1 MQTYY
6 SDHLFD
12 GNSIKRNVLMSIE
25 NGLIVDIQ
33 TGKAKDADI
42 ELDGLVTSGF
52 IDIQVN
58 GGGGI
63 MFNDIQTPDALSTI
77 MAAHAQF
84 GTTAMLPTLITD
96 NHVKMHAAAEAVSEA
111 VSGVA
116 SGADSEEKHGN
127 VQGIVGIHFEG
138 PHLSISKKGIHNE
151 KHIRPV
157 SDADLSTITRKD
169 IGKVL
174 VTLAPEN
181 VPLDVIKDLVDQGV
195 TVSLGHSSAD
205 IDTVLAA
212 IEAGAQCF
220 THLFNAMSG
229 LKAREPGMIAAALGN
244 DKVYAGLIADG
255 HHVHPFNCQLAYKCL
270 GDERLILVTD
280 AMAHVGSDI
289 KSIAWLDNVINKQ
302 DDRLSLAD
310 GSIAGSCISMA
321 SSVQNMA
328 RFLGYDTNKINDY
341 SAFNNIFNMASLHPA
356 KLLNLK
362 NHGQLTV
369 GKRADFVLFNTELS
383 HKGTWIAGKEQ

>member
-12 GNSIKRNVLMSIE
+12 GNSIKQNVLMSVD

-33 TGKAKDADI
+33 AGKAKDADFK
-42 ELDGLVTSGF
+42 LDGLVTSGF

-77 MAAHAQF
+77 MTAHAQF

-96 NHVKMHAAAEAVSEA
+96 NHMKMHAAAEAVSEVISEA
-111 VSGVA
+111 A
-116 SGADSEEKHGN
+116 SEELQSN
-127 VQGIVGIHFEG
+127 IQGIVGVHFEG
-138 PHLSISKKGIHNE
+138 PHLSIIKKGIHSE

-157 SDADLSTITRKD
+157 SDADLATITRKD

-181 VPLDVIKDLVDQGV
+181 VPLDVIKDLVSQGV
-195 TVSLGHSSAD
+195 TVSLGHSSAN
-205 IDTVLAA
+205 IDTVMAA

-244 DKVYAGLIADG
+244 ENVYAGLIADG

-270 GDERLILVTD
+270 GDQRLILVTD
-280 AMAHVGSDI
+280 AMAHVGSNI
-289 KSIAWLDNVINKQ
+289 KSISWLDNIISKH
-302 DDRLSLAD
+302 DDRLSLPD

-328 RFLGYDTNKINDY
+328 SFLGYDTKKINDY
-341 SAFNNIFNMASLHPA
+341 SVFNNIFNMASLHPA
-356 KLLNLK
+356 KLMNLK
-362 NHGQLTV
+362 SQGELSV
-369 GKRADFVLFNTELS
+369 GKRADFVLLNTELS
-383 HKGTWIAGKEQ
+383 LIGTWIAGKEQ

>member
-6 SDHLFD
+6 SDHFFD
-12 GNSIKRNVLMSIE
+12 GNNITQSVLMSVD
-25 NGLIVDIQ
+25 NGIIVDIQ
-33 TGKAKDADI
+33 AGKAEDADVK
-42 ELDGLVTSGF
+42 LNGLVTSGF

-63 MFNDIQTPDALSTI
+63 MFNDIQTPKALHTI

-96 NHVKMHAAAEAVSEA
+96 NHKKMHAAAEAIYQAIQHNAE
-111 VSGVA
+111 
-116 SGADSEEKHGN
+116 
-127 VQGIVGIHFEG
+127 GIVGIHFEG
-138 PHLSISKKGIHNE
+138 PHLSIIKKGIHSE

-157 SDADLSTITRKD
+157 SDADLATITRKD

-181 VPLDVIKDLVDQGV
+181 VPLDVIKELVNQGV

-212 IEAGAQCF
+212 IEAGAKCF

-244 DKVYAGLIADG
+244 TNVYAGLIADG
-255 HHVHPFNCQLAYKCL
+255 HHVHPYNCQLAYKCL
-270 GDERLILVTD
+270 GDKRLILVTD

-289 KSIAWLDNVINKQ
+289 TSISWVDNVISKQ
-302 DDRLSLAD
+302 NNRLSLAD

-321 SSVQNMA
+321 NSVQNMTK
-328 RFLGYDTNKINDY
+328 FLGHNSLNSLNNQDNTALTNIL
-341 SAFNNIFNMASLHPA
+341 NMASLHPA
-356 KLLNLK
+356 ELMNLK
-362 NHGQLTV
+362 NRGSLSI
-369 GKRADFVLFNTELS
+369 GKRADFVLLNAELA
-383 HKGTWIAGKEQ
+383 HQGTWIAGEEQ